1 LSFPLET
8 TTGAGGG
15 VGQDFGS
22 AGAGAGAGGAP
33 YGPYGPIGG
42 TGAGADIGIMIG
54 TLAVAEEAPPSLFEH
69 DDPLSESAMALS
81 TVLSLS
87 SPPGHWSLIA

>member
-1 LSFPLET
+1 
-8 TTGAGGG
+8 
-15 VGQDFGS
+15 
-22 AGAGAGAGGAP
+22 
-33 YGPYGPIGG
+33 
-42 TGAGADIGIMIG
+42 MIG